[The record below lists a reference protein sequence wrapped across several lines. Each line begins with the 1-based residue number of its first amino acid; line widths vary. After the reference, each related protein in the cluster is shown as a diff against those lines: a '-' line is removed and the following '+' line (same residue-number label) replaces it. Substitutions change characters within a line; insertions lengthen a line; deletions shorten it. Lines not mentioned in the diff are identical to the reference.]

1 MAERN
6 PYSPQTTKF
15 TVLIVSFL
23 TLLNRYT
30 VRDPEAACYCR
41 SPGDSHYNSECIPL
55 QLEASEPEATTRI
68 NSKTVKW
75 KETTTD
81 W

>member
-6 PYSPQTTKF
+6 PYFPPTTKF

-41 SPGDSHYNSECIPL
+41 SPADSHYNSECIPL

-68 NSKTVKW
+68 NGKTVKW
-75 KETTTD
+75 KQTTTD